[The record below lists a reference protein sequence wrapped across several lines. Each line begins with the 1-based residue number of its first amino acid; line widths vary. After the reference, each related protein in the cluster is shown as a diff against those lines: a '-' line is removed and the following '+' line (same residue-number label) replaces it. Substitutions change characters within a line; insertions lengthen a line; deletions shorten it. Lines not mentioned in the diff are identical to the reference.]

1 MMERKDGEM
10 SEPLVELQDICVT
23 FGGGGLVRKRP
34 GVEAVVKVN
43 LRIAEGEILA
53 LVGESGCGKTTLG
66 RVVAGLQKPTS
77 GRMLYRGQDIQAM
90 DHRSWRDYRLG
101 VQIVHQDS
109 FAALNPVRTILHS
122 LTAPLRRH
130 KLAKNNAEARQ
141 KAAELLTIIGLTP
154 PELFL
159 DDKYPHQLSGGQRQR
174 VVLARALAVQPRLIV
189 ADEPVSMV
197 DVSLRLDILNLM
209 ASLNEQFG
217 IAFIYITHDL
227 ATARYFARKGRIAVM
242 YLGQIVEV
250 GPLGQVLESPR
261 HPYLQAL
268 LAAVPVPDPNIARQ
282 RRELPL
288 RSLDLPDPANAPPGC
303 RFHTRCPY
311 WEDICTREIPPLELI
326 EADHYVACHLV
337 RSIPAWHPLL
347 AEQPSP

>member
-1 MMERKDGEM
+1 MA
-10 SEPLVELQDICVT
+10 EPLVELKDLSVT
-23 FGGGGLVRKRP
+23 FGGGGVLRKRR
-34 GVEAVVKVN
+34 GVEAVVNVN
-43 LRIAEGEILA
+43 IQLAEGEVLA

-66 RVVAGLQKPTS
+66 RVVAGLQKPSS
-77 GRMLYRGQDIQAM
+77 GQMLYRGRDIWSL
-90 DHRSWRDYRLG
+90 DRRTWRDYRLG

-130 KLAKNNAEARQ
+130 GLAKNGAEARQ
-141 KAAELLTIIGLTP
+141 KAAELLTIMGLTP
-154 PELFL
+154 PEMFL

-174 VVLARALAVQPRLIV
+174 VVLARAMAVHPKVIV

-209 ASLNEQFG
+209 ASLNREFN

-227 ATARYFARKGRIAVM
+227 ATARYFAQNGRIAVM

-250 GPLGQVLESPR
+250 GPLGKVLENPR

-268 LAAVPVPDPNIARQ
+268 LTAVPVPDPIIARQ

-288 RSLDLPDPANAPPGC
+288 RSLDLPDPSNAPPGC

-311 WEDICTREIPPLELI
+311 WENVCARDIPPLEQT
-326 EADHYVACHLV
+326 EANHFVACHLV
-337 RSIPAWHPLL
+337 RSIPEWRPL
-347 AEQPSP
+347 SVK